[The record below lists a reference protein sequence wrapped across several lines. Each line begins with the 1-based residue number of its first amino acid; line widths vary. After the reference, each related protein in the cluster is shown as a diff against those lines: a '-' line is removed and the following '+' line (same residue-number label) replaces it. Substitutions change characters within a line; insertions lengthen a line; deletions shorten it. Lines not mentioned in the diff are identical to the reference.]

1 MRKIKDKSFI
11 IIFALFACIFLLFI
25 PIAQAAEIGLT
36 AAQDA
41 VGKRF
46 ASKFCEA
53 KEEGFS
59 SESSSEF
66 ALNNTYLKFV
76 SFPDDEKFIEDL
88 WSFTIELIRNDCGA
102 FLTENE
108 EVNLRDFFKEEGEI
122 ASNRDLYLPH

>member
-1 MRKIKDKSFI
+1 MIKKETFISLITLLSFMY
-11 IIFALFACIFLLFI
+11 IFFI
-25 PIAQAAEIGLT
+25 TSLEANDLDLVSAKES
-36 AAQDA
+36 

-76 SFPDDEKFIEDL
+76 TFPDDEKFLENL
-88 WSFTIELIRNDCGA
+88 WDFTLLRIRKECGEY
-102 FLTENE
+102 FTQN
-108 EVNLRDFFKEEGEI
+108 EVNNLREFFEEEGKI
-122 ASNRDLYLPH
+122 ASNRDFYLPNQ